1 MIIWEQFKPKRPA
14 SSGKGL
20 GQDMPGSEFDHVA
33 NPKDE
38 KTKVPKKERT
48 KKKISQDKKSW
59 AMYYLTET
67 ENLELFFLMKVTNKI
82 IKLY

>member
-48 KKKISQDKKSW
+48 KKKISQDKKIMSNVLPHW
-59 AMYYLTET
+59 NWEPRAVFSYEGD
-67 ENLELFFLMKVTNKI
+67 E
-82 IKLY
+82 